1 MKTQAGGSGGRDEG
15 AYPSDLSHYL
25 ISLGELLVT
34 WLSPQGVGA
43 ALSRRLLASGSS
55 WSLLRTIGRAFRPE
69 LVRTCMAWHGM
80 VLFPGDDSPG
90 CCDRLQRRSTYLA

>member
-80 VLFPGDDSPG
+80 AWCFFREMTRPDVATVCSVA
-90 CCDRLQRRSTYLA
+90 RRI